1 MNKWNNPN
9 VFKWRFAVI
18 LVVLSVVSVCY
29 GEVNAIPNT
38 KEEGCVDNVCGSV
51 CSYNGV
57 QIFSGGI
64 HE

>member
-1 MNKWNNPN
+1 ME
-9 VFKWRFAVI
+9 VFAVI

-38 KEEGCVDNVCGSV
+38 KEEGCVDDVCGSV